1 MPGMSGAEVA
11 RQIQQKFPS
20 LPILFMTGYA
30 DKTALGDIGEEGIIK
45 KPFIDDELT
54 AKVHS
59 ALIKGA
65 PHSIDKIVVPFRR

>member
-1 MPGMSGAEVA
+1 
-11 RQIQQKFPS
+11 
-20 LPILFMTGYA
+20 MTGYA

-54 AKVHS
+54 TKVHA

-65 PHSIDKIVVPFRR
+65 PPLSDKIVVPFRR